1 MRLLPVVPVSRFVA
15 FTKRERVKWG
25 DIVRRSIAK
34 ID

>member
-1 MRLLPVVPVSRFVA
+1 VCATGSTEEFVE

-25 DIVRRSIAK
+25 DIVRRSNAK